1 MPYIVRYPIFVGQFS
16 IRVIELDN
24 SDFDPTRQIQSTESK
39 IIASLE
45 RISQAFRV
53 LLWQESK
60 EFSLS
65 PIQVQVLI
73 FLLFHSE
80 EKRKVSYL
88 AGEFNMTKATISDT
102 IKTLAQKE
110 LISREYEPQ
119 DTRSYIIHLTEKGR
133 QIANKTSLFTRQLKV
148 PVDRLHKDDKENL
161 LLSLIGI
168 IHHLNKAGII
178 TPQRMCF
185 TCSHFRPGRNGEKHF
200 CQLLNQKLE
209 DSALRIDCPEH
220 LPAE

>member
-1 MPYIVRYPIFVGQFS
+1 MNKS
-16 IRVIELDN
+16 A
-24 SDFDPTRQIQSTESK
+24 FDLKHQNQSVESK

-73 FLLFHSE
+73 FLLYHSE

-88 AGEFNMTKATISDT
+88 ADEFNMTKATISDT
-102 IKTLAQKE
+102 VKSLEQKGLIKKE
-110 LISREYEPQ
+110 PEPH
-119 DTRSYIIHLTEKGR
+119 DTRSYIIHLTKKGKATAEKTALFSEE
-133 QIANKTSLFTRQLKV
+133 IKTPIDK
-148 PVDRLHKDDKENL
+148 LHPDDKENL
-161 LLSLIGI
+161 LLSLLGI
-168 IHHLNKAGII
+168 IHYLNKSGII
-178 TPQRMCF
+178 TLQRMCL
-185 TCSHFRPGRNGEKHF
+185 TCAYYKQKHKGEKHF

-209 DSALRIDCPEH
+209 NKDLRIDCPEH
-220 LPAE
+220 ELVKG